1 MSESSI
7 KGKSLELKIA
17 KTLRSKLGVKVAR
30 DKQSGAGINKSD
42 ISDYWRE
49 IPLFIEAKNH
59 KTIKIKEFFKQAK
72 AGASMGQIPT
82 VVFNVDDEEV
92 LACLPFDDLVNLLVE
107 IQDYK
112 KEVEMLR
119 APLTVHID
127 MTEPDRNGLTADFKK
142 DVKLCRA
149 GHMSDIYG
157 YCMQI
162 DCKFSRGYKASKKK

>member
-119 APLTVHID
+119 QPVMVKFAPTIEGLKNARGFEVLKQCRGGHI
-127 MTEPDRNGLTADFKK
+127 
-142 DVKLCRA
+142 
-149 GHMSDIYG
+149 SDEYG
-157 YCMQI
+157 YCNQI